1 MRRGIHWVNRPHK
14 ALDLRR
20 PKKEF
25 SMDARRKK
33 ILVAVDG
40 SNQAFEAARYVS
52 QLFLPNSME
61 VVLFH
66 SFWEARKD
74 PAYRHRNAFIAE
86 WMTEQE
92 RAIQE
97 FLERA
102 RQLFLEQG
110 VPENVVI
117 TKIKERKLGIVRDI
131 VEECQGGFDALVVGR
146 EGVSKLKDLVWG
158 SIAKEL
164 IGYPLTIPL
173 CVVGGTPE
181 VGRILLGM
189 DGSEGAVK
197 ALDYL
202 GTILQSTNCEGAL
215 FHVIKSF
222 DYVIVYADAGFEK
235 AERAA
240 KICLEKAIC
249 HLEEEGLS
257 RDRMTTKIAVGAD
270 SCSRAIVEKARE
282 DGYGTIVVGRRSLS
296 GLQECFLGRVSNN
309 VLKLA
314 KQMAVWVVP

>member
-1 MRRGIHWVNRPHK
+1 MV
-14 ALDLRR
+14 AQ
-20 PKKEF
+20 
-25 SMDARRKK
+25 RRK
-33 ILVAVDG
+33 ILLAVDG
-40 SNQAFEAARYVS
+40 SDQAFEAARYVS
-52 QLFLPNSME
+52 RLFLPNCME

-74 PAYRHRNAFIAE
+74 PAYRHRQAFIAE
-86 WMTEQE
+86 WMIEQE
-92 RAIQE
+92 RAVQE

-110 VPENVVI
+110 VPEDMVI

-131 VEECQGGFDALVVGR
+131 VDECQSGFDALVVGR
-146 EGVSKLKDLVWG
+146 AGMSKLKDLVLG

-164 IGYPLTIPL
+164 IGYPSNIPL
-173 CVVGGTPE
+173 CVVGGSPE

-189 DGSEGAVK
+189 DGSAGALK

-202 GTILQSTNCEGAL
+202 GTILQCTNCEGAL

-222 DYVIVYADAGFEK
+222 DFVIACADGEFDK

-240 KICLEKAIC
+240 TICLAKAIC

-257 RDRMTTKIAVGAD
+257 RDRMTTKIAAGKD

-296 GLQECFLGRVSNN
+296 GLKQCFLGRVSNN

-314 KQMAVWVVP
+314 KEMAVWVVP

>member
-1 MRRGIHWVNRPHK
+1 
-14 ALDLRR
+14 
-20 PKKEF
+20 
-25 SMDARRKK
+25 MDARRKK

-74 PAYRHRNAFIAE
+74 PAYRHRHAFIAE

-158 SIAKEL
+158 SIAREL

-202 GTILQSTNCEGAL
+202 GTILQCTNCEGAL

-257 RDRMTTKIAVGAD
+257 RDRMITKIAVGAD

>member
-1 MRRGIHWVNRPHK
+1 
-14 ALDLRR
+14 
-20 PKKEF
+20 
-25 SMDARRKK
+25 MDARRKK

-40 SNQAFEAARYVS
+40 SDQAFEAARYVS

-74 PAYRHRNAFIAE
+74 PAYRHRHAFIAE

-158 SIAKEL
+158 SIAREL

-202 GTILQSTNCEGAL
+202 GTILQCTNCEGAL

-257 RDRMTTKIAVGAD
+257 RDRMITKIAVGAD